1 MKRYL
6 LHIMLGV
13 IGVMTL
19 LSSCRQDEEVL
30 FPSPQPVVPEGY
42 ISISFQVDQTDMNT
56 VETRSVDP
64 DGQDINSMTLFCF
77 NAYGL
82 FLATAD
88 QVTLAKDANEDSNG
102 HHTSGSYTANIPQ
115 ETAIIHFVAN
125 QPAGLYDNADFINKT
140 EAQVM
145 ADMEGA
151 SGMMIYWYRF
161 AKKEKDEQ
169 GNPITTDLKTQLAQ
183 LPEGIKLIRNQAKVT
198 IDNWAPNWDTTDT
211 DPEFTVTGYVVANI
225 HVFGTVA
232 PFCPQHGF
240 AVYNWPSDHVSV
252 TLPAKKVM
260 MSDITDI
267 NTKSE
272 DYIFEHENTLDN
284 PVSVIIK
291 GRHKGETEDLY
302 YRAMIMDAST
312 GDMIPILRNHHY
324 KIIIKGAL
332 AYGKPTF
339 EEALNGAATN
349 NVWVSVDSWVK
360 EVMDNQY
367 RLTLEKTSQVF
378 HASDTLKDVV
388 FNFELTDANGNPDS
402 TFTAPEVTW
411 LDGNNVAL
419 HKLKV
424 EYDAATGKGSINIT
438 LAQDDENT
446 PEQSGTLMIRKGRL
460 YRTIDISMI
469 STQKFTPSWVAA
481 QVYGSTVG
489 ENVTLKFTIPE
500 TCPESLFP
508 FPVMIS
514 VNDLDVRPKSGMV
527 LPIRLPDEA
536 SWYGESNDLGYKY
549 EYIVEKPGV
558 HRLYFHSILPHNPGD
573 TENITLEANFFQK
586 LTKKVLFVDHKRTI
600 TVTGLREY
608 ENNIVG
614 DGYAQDEPI
623 RYLLVP
629 QKINA
634 PVVFDLE
641 LRNFADSTFVN
652 AGDKDE
658 FLIYSK
664 SLNQFEGNQVT
675 INGEV
680 VNVDCEFGHVA
691 DHVWEQTDN
700 GRVAA
705 FRPLIRENDPGDGKG
720 KYNIYMFTN
729 KPVSQDVIRIASNVT
744 GSKAYWNG
752 DSVNESDAVTY
763 GGNTYRSTIFELANN
778 YPFRFAAQ
786 VQVGSET
793 AVGTWKTGAEE
804 EITET
809 VELSY
814 EPNQQVDI
822 SFDITSVKDRYGNS
836 VHPFGTAFDVYIDA
850 PMLEVDY
857 DRLATLY
864 RDWNEDKQNQFKE
877 KFRKDPTT
885 PGRFIYTVDADRNEE
900 RKYGLNEVKIVDGTD
915 GVNQNGER
923 KVLPFK
929 TNTITCA
936 GDITLSSDQ
945 TMVVYFTKKF
955 KVKNRLIE
963 GTIQFTDA
971 GDQEHN
977 VPKDAFVAFV
987 RKKTNTRI
995 GSITVYEDGK
1005 YRLNLRKEYEFAWEN
1020 EEIEF
1025 DYKHTSTDGDGNQT
1039 SVAYDLQVEDLKT
1052 LFENPNI
1059 KLKVATE
1066 TRTE

>member
-42 ISISFQVDQTDMNT
+42 IPISFQIDQSDMNT
-56 VETRSVDP
+56 VEARSVDP

-88 QVTLAKDANEDSNG
+88 QVTLNKNSEPDSNG
-102 HHTSGSYTANIPQ
+102 HHTSGSYTANIPK

-125 QPAGLYDNADFINKT
+125 QAAGLYDNADFVNKT

-161 AKKEKDEQ
+161 ARKEKDEQ
-169 GNPITTDLKTQLAQ
+169 GNQIVTDLKTQLAD
-183 LPEGIKLIRNQAKVT
+183 LTGGIKLIRNQAKVT
-198 IDNWAPNWDTTDT
+198 INGFLNNDIVDVNSK
-211 DPEFTVTGYVVANI
+211 FTVTGYVVTNI
-225 HVFGTVA
+225 HAFGTVA
-232 PFCPQHGF
+232 PFCPTHGF

-252 TLPAKKVM
+252 TLPAKKAM
-260 MSDITDI
+260 MSDIIDV

-291 GRHKGETEDLY
+291 GRHEGETKDLY
-302 YRAMIMDAST
+302 YRAMIMDQNT
-312 GDMIPILRNHHY
+312 GNMIPILRNHHY
-324 KIIIKGAL
+324 KISIVGAL

-367 RLTLEKTSQVF
+367 RLTLEKTSEVF
-378 HASDTLKDVV
+378 HADDEGKSVL
-388 FNFELTDANGNPDS
+388 FNFELTDADGNPNS
-402 TFTAPEVTW
+402 SFTAPEVTW

-419 HKLKV
+419 HEMKV
-424 EYDAATGKGSINIT
+424 EYTAATGKGTINIT

-446 PEQSGTLMIRKGRL
+446 SEQSGTLMIRKGRL

-481 QVYGSTVG
+481 QVFGEAVG

-514 VNDLDVRPKSGMV
+514 VNDLDVRPASGMV
-527 LPIRLPDEA
+527 LPIRLPGEA
-536 SWYGESNDLGYKY
+536 VWYGDSNDLGYKY
-549 EYIVEKPGV
+549 EYIVDKPGV

-573 TENITLEANFFQK
+573 TETITLEANFFEK

-600 TVTGLREY
+600 TVTGLKEY
-608 ENNIVG
+608 ERNIVG

-641 LRNFADSTFVN
+641 LKNLNDDSYIN
-652 AGDKDE
+652 AGNNDE

-664 SLNQFEGNQVT
+664 SLNHYEGTGAT
-675 INGEV
+675 IDGTSYTF
-680 VNVDCEFGHVA
+680 DCEFGHVA

-705 FRPLIRENDPGDGKG
+705 FRPLARGVDPVDGKG

-729 KPVSQDVIRIASNVT
+729 KPVSRKLIGMER
-744 GSKAYWNG
+744 
-752 DSVNESDAVTY
+752 
-763 GGNTYRSTIFELANN
+763 
-778 YPFRFAAQ
+778 
-786 VQVGSET
+786 
-793 AVGTWKTGAEE
+793 
-804 EITET
+804 
-809 VELSY
+809 LSI
-814 EPNQQVDI
+814 QM
-822 SFDITSVKDRYGNS
+822 
-836 VHPFGTAFDVYIDA
+836 
-850 PMLEVDY
+850 ML
-857 DRLATLY
+857 
-864 RDWNEDKQNQFKE
+864 
-877 KFRKDPTT
+877 
-885 PGRFIYTVDADRNEE
+885 
-900 RKYGLNEVKIVDGTD
+900 
-915 GVNQNGER
+915 
-923 KVLPFK
+923 
-929 TNTITCA
+929 
-936 GDITLSSDQ
+936 
-945 TMVVYFTKKF
+945 
-955 KVKNRLIE
+955 
-963 GTIQFTDA
+963 
-971 GDQEHN
+971 
-977 VPKDAFVAFV
+977 
-987 RKKTNTRI
+987 
-995 GSITVYEDGK
+995 
-1005 YRLNLRKEYEFAWEN
+1005 
-1020 EEIEF
+1020 
-1025 DYKHTSTDGDGNQT
+1025 
-1039 SVAYDLQVEDLKT
+1039 
-1052 LFENPNI
+1052 
-1059 KLKVATE
+1059 
-1066 TRTE
+1066 

>member
-1 MKRYL
+1 MMKRYL
-6 LHIMLGV
+6 LHIMAGV
-13 IGVMTL
+13 ITMIIL
-19 LSSCRQDEEVL
+19 LSSCQQDAEIL
-30 FPSPQPVVPEGY
+30 LSSPQPVIPEGY
-42 ISISFQVDQTDMNT
+42 IPITFRVDQSDMNQ
-56 VETRSVDP
+56 VESRSVDP

-88 QVTLAKDANEDSNG
+88 QVELTKDSNADSNG

-125 QPAGLYDNADFINKT
+125 QASGLYDNKNFINKT

-169 GNPITTDLKTQLAQ
+169 GNLIKDDLKEQLAA
-183 LPEGIKLIRNQAKVT
+183 LEGGIKLIRNQAKVT
-198 IDNWAPNWDTTDT
+198 INGFMNDDSVHPDSR
-211 DPEFTVTGYVVANI
+211 FTVTGYIVTNI
-225 HVFGTVA
+225 HAFGTVA

-240 AVYNWPSDHVSV
+240 AVYDWPSDHVSV
-252 TLPAKKVM
+252 TLPAQKAM

-291 GRHKGETEDLY
+291 GRHAGETKDLY
-302 YRAMIMDAST
+302 YRAMIMDQET
-312 GDMIPILRNHHY
+312 GNMIPILRNHHY
-324 KIIIKGAL
+324 KISIVGAL

-339 EEALNGAATN
+339 EEALNGPATN

-367 RLTLEKTSQVF
+367 RLSLEKTSQVF
-378 HASDTLKDVV
+378 HADDEGKSVL
-388 FNFELTDANGNPDS
+388 FNFKLTDANGRPNN

-411 LDGNNVAL
+411 LEGNNVAL
-419 HKLKV
+419 HERRV
-424 EYDAATGKGSINIT
+424 AYNEATGEGTINIT

-469 STQKFTPSWVAA
+469 STQKFTPAWVAA
-481 QVYGSTVG
+481 QVYGQAVG

-514 VNDLDVRPKSGMV
+514 VNDLDVRPRSGMV
-527 LPIRLPDEA
+527 LPIRLPNEA
-536 SWYGESNDLGYKY
+536 TWYGEPNDLGYKY
-549 EYIVEKPGV
+549 EYIVDKPGV
-558 HRLYFHSILPHNPGD
+558 HRLYFHSILPHNNG
-573 TENITLEANFFQK
+573 EAESITIEANFFQK
-586 LTKKVLFVDHKRTI
+586 LTKNVLFVNHQRTI
-600 TVTGLREY
+600 AVTGLKEY
-608 ENNIVG
+608 ESNIVG

-623 RYLLVP
+623 RYVLVP

-641 LRNFADSTFVN
+641 LKNLANNSYIN
-652 AGDKDE
+652 AGNNDE

-664 SLNQFEGNQVT
+664 SLNHYEGDKVI
-675 INGEV
+675 INGQELT
-680 VNVDCEFGHVA
+680 VDCEFGHVA
-691 DHVWEQTDN
+691 DHIWKETAN

-705 FRPLIRENDPGDGKG
+705 FRPLIRGRNPIAGTG
-720 KYNIYMFTN
+720 KYSIYMFTN
-729 KPVSQDVIRIASNVT
+729 KPISQDVIRISSNVN

-752 DSVNESDAVTY
+752 ENVNTNDAFTY

-786 VQVGSET
+786 VQVGSE
-793 AVGTWKTGAEE
+793 VPIGTWTTAAEE
-804 EITET
+804 EKTET
-809 VELSY
+809 IEFSY
-814 EPNQQVDI
+814 QPNQQVILSLDVT
-822 SFDITSVKDRYGNS
+822 SFKDRNGNS
-836 VHPFGTAFDVYIDA
+836 VHPFGTEFEIYIDA
-850 PMLEVDY
+850 PMFSIDTERFTECKL
-857 DRLATLY
+857 DRNKL
-864 RDWNEDKQNQFKE
+864 K
-877 KFRKDPTT
+877 PHPSI
-885 PGRFIYTVDADRNEE
+885 PGRFIYTVNADREIE
-900 RKYGLNEVKIVDGTD
+900 RTFGMDDVKIKDETGT
-915 GVNQNGER
+915 NQNGER
-923 KVLPFK
+923 KLLPFR
-929 TNTITCA
+929 TNGITSA
-936 GDITLSSDQ
+936 GDITISSDQ
-945 TMVVYFTKKF
+945 SKVVYFTKKF

-963 GTIQFTDA
+963 GTIKFDDNFSDNIPA
-971 GDQEHN
+971 FD

-995 GSITVYEDGK
+995 GSITVYENGK

-1025 DYKHTSTDGDGNQT
+1025 DYKHTFKNNNGNEI
-1039 SVAYDLQVEDLKT
+1039 SVMYDLQVKDLKT
-1052 LFENPNI
+1052 LFENPNVV
-1059 KLKVATE
+1059 LKVATE
-1066 TRTE
+1066 TRSE

>member
-1 MKRYL
+1 MDPLLSVVSAMLTNLKRSAMKSSL
-6 LHIMLGV
+6 LYIMVVAMV
-13 IGVMTL
+13 I
-19 LSSCRQDEEVL
+19 LSSCRQDEEAIL
-30 FPSPQPVVPEGY
+30 PIPQPVVPEGY

-225 HVFGTVA
+225 HAFGTVA

-339 EEALNGAATN
+339 EEALNGPATN

-367 RLTLEKTSQVF
+367 RLSLDKTSQVF
-378 HASDTLKDVV
+378 HANDAGKSVV
-388 FNFELTDANGNPDS
+388 FNFELTNADGTPNTS
-402 TFTAPEVTW
+402 LTAPEVTW

-419 HKLKV
+419 HEMKV

-460 YRTIDISMI
+460 YRTIDVFMI
-469 STQKFTPSWVAA
+469 STQKFTPSWIAA
-481 QVYGSTVG
+481 QVYGGAVG
-489 ENVTLKFTIPE
+489 EKVTLKFTIPE

-514 VNDLDVRPKSGMV
+514 VNDLDIRAASGMK
-527 LPIRLPDEA
+527 LPVRLENEA
-536 SWYGESNDLGYKY
+536 NWYGEPNGLGYKY
-549 EYIVEKPGV
+549 EYVVDKPGV
-558 HRLYFHSILPHNPGD
+558 HRLYFHSLLTHDENQ
-573 TENITLEANFFQK
+573 TEPVTIEANFFEA
-586 LTKKVLFVDHKRTI
+586 LTKNVSFASHHRAI
-600 TVTGLREY
+600 TVEGLKIHN
-608 ENNIVG
+608 ENILG
-614 DGYAQDEPI
+614 DGFAQDELI
-623 RYLLVP
+623 KYVLAP

-634 PVVFDLE
+634 PVKFSMKMLNLDD
-641 LRNFADSTFVN
+641 NNAPIN
-652 AGDKDE
+652 AGTNDE
-658 FLIYSK
+658 FMLYSK
-664 SLNQFEGNQVT
+664 TLDYALDADKGMYGITDYDCKFYD
-675 INGEV
+675 
-680 VNVDCEFGHVA
+680 VDESY
-691 DHVWEQTDN
+691 WKTSTN
-700 GRVAA
+700 GRVMM
-705 FRPLIRENDPGDGKG
+705 FMPINPEKTGNEKG
-720 KYNIYMFTN
+720 HYKIYMKTN
-729 KPVSQDVIRIASNVT
+729 RPKSEDVIRISSNQRN
-744 GSKAYWNG
+744 S
-752 DSVNESDAVTY
+752 DSAHPAKEGQNYE
-763 GGNTYRSTIFELANN
+763 GNSYRSTIFELSN
-778 YPFRFAAQ
+778 YRPFRFAAK
-786 VQVGSET
+786 VNGE
-793 AVGTWKTGAEE
+793 GTTMDSHQTDVEE
-804 EITET
+804 KVDDI
-809 VELSY
+809 LWDY
-814 EPNQQVDI
+814 AAPGKPVDI
-822 SFDITSVKDRYGNS
+822 ALDVTSFQSKTDSSSVD
-836 VHPFGTAFDVYIDA
+836 PFGTAFEIYIDA
-850 PMLEVDY
+850 PMLEIDEE
-857 DRLATLY
+857 RLAECGLNGTKLKKVNGRFVY
-864 RDWNEDKQNQFKE
+864 MVDANRETERGFGKE
-877 KFRKDPTT
+877 KALN
-885 PGRFIYTVDADRNEE
+885 VDNAHN
-900 RKYGLNEVKIVDGTD
+900 
-915 GVNQNGER
+915 VNQNGER